1 MDTRIEGIK
10 SFLSLLFLT
19 GIYVRRNGLLGIS
32 FKVFD
37 EFIEEMRGSAEVF
50 LYIMSMYEHEPN
62 FVFHV

>member
-19 GIYVRRNGLLGIS
+19 GIYVRRNDLLGLC

-50 LYIMSMYEHEPN
+50 LYIMSMHEHERN

>member
-1 MDTRIEGIK
+1 MDTRTEGIK

-19 GIYVRRNGLLGIS
+19 GIYVRRNGILGLN

-50 LYIMSMYEHEPN
+50 LYIMSMYEYERN
-62 FVFHV
+62 FVFHL